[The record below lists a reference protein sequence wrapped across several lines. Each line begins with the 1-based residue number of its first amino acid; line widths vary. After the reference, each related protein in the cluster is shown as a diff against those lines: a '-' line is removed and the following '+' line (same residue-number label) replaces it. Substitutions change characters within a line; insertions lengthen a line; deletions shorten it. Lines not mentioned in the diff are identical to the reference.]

1 MRMWHL
7 QIKCAQLS
15 GHSPLNPALMATATS
30 NCPLDTRIVIFG
42 GYGCPFQSCHK
53 MSDVYRSFRT
63 SELSARSALGSS
75 PVTSPSPSS
84 IKDPP
89 RSLQLLS
96 SNAELNLPSSRM
108 LPPRQNGMRRK
119 AGKMSRCK
127 LKKPHKLHCTMLL
140 PTLRGCMISSPG
152 SICDTQFQSVI
163 DRLVSFWTTFRVMS
177 HLGN

>member
-1 MRMWHL
+1 MSTNSIIWLRRARLLFLKDLAMRMWHL

-119 AGKMSRCK
+119 AGRCPAANSRNRTNCIARCCCR
-127 LKKPHKLHCTMLL
+127 H
-140 PTLRGCMISSPG
+140 SE
-152 SICDTQFQSVI
+152 DA
-163 DRLVSFWTTFRVMS
+163 
-177 HLGN
+177 